1 MGNWGGKYLSWTAC
15 RAALGALLLAVVLC
29 ADVGAEGA
37 DNGLPLEGD
46 AYAAAEAAYKA
57 FAQGNYRA
65 SATSAA
71 EAVALRSDLLRLH
84 LLLIDSL
91 LAAGDF
97 AEAEQAIK
105 AASTA
110 FAGNLE
116 LGARQAN
123 IRQRLAQRPA
133 SEGYKA
139 LEKGDAKAA
148 VRAARSAVDYAPD
161 SMPYRLLLLSAQI
174 ADSNLAGALTT
185 ATEAIALDR
194 RNYVP
199 LVWRGYL
206 NQRLGKRANAVA
218 DFNAALAIPGL
229 TATQQKNIR
238 LMATDAALASGDFN
252 AALEL
257 LASYSRTDP
266 KVVTRLTDAEG
277 ASQRR
282 GVLQSN
288 VNALPA
294 PVQECTTGA
303 SGVVCDLEAPSV
315 LSILVLTPVASPEE
329 KAAAAIQDVKE
340 RAYRAERDKDYK
352 LAVVEARKA
361 VGLEPDAVANRLL
374 LVNIL
379 MSAGLLA
386 EADAEATKAINTG
399 RANAE
404 IHAQRGYARNKLR
417 NFNGAMADWET
428 ALKRGLPP
436 TQAQN
441 VRLSLADAAVASNEP
456 ARGLRAIQ
464 KLPVGYETAIRKA
477 YALQA
482 LGRKEESLSEFR
494 TAERLALTAVHRD
507 GALRARIGT
516 LVELDRKPEARIL
529 LDQAIA
535 QGKLNTIRDADIGYL
550 AASVSNDEAAL
561 ARFDRA
567 RAKGQLPPRAA
578 IDAGYTAMRRFE
590 NRKAIAYLMEG
601 IDAGADGRID
611 IDKQRLYETRRTVS
625 DLARVWGINTSVT
638 YGKVGSAPNPFLTL
652 GAPSSYTSQLGTE
665 LYYRPEGFGYRN
677 GAIFELFGRLFETL
691 YDQSGGPTGG
701 RTTQGMVG
709 ARWKPFS
716 SANLVFEVDKL
727 FALGNAA
734 RDDTLLRALYSHTVG
749 TDLRVLETSWPTWY
763 VYTEV
768 DRFLEK
774 SQLIAIMEG
783 RFGRSFRLDPISSHL
798 VFFPHAVLAANYDDS
813 FANHSAYSAGAGGS
827 LRYWFGDTKYT
838 APPSYWE
845 LTLQYR
851 WRLAGDQRA
860 QGIFAQTSINY

>member
-1 MGNWGGKYLSWTAC
+1 MGNWGGKYLDWTAL
-15 RAALGALLLAVVLC
+15 RTTLGAVLLSAILC
-29 ADVGAEGA
+29 AGAHAQVA
-37 DNGLPLEGD
+37 DSGPPLEGD
-46 AYAAAEAAYKA
+46 AYTSAEAAYKA
-57 FAQGNYRA
+57 FEQGNYKA
-65 SATSAA
+65 SATKAA
-71 EAVALRSDLLRLH
+71 EAVALRPDMLRLH

-91 LAAGDF
+91 ISAGDLAQAEKATKSAPEF
-97 AEAEQAIK
+97 ADSEE
-105 AASTA
+105 
-110 FAGNLE
+110 LE
-116 LGARQAN
+116 ARQTE

-161 SMPYRLLLLSAQI
+161 SMSYRLLLLNAQI
-174 ADSNLAGALTT
+174 ADANLAGALTT

-194 RNYVP
+194 ANYVP
-199 LVWRGYL
+199 RVWRGHL
-206 NQRLGKRANAVA
+206 NQRLGRRADAVA

-229 TATQQKNIR
+229 TAAQQKNIR
-238 LMATDAALASGDFN
+238 LIASDAALASGDFTT
-252 AALEL
+252 ALEL
-257 LASYSRTDP
+257 LNSYSRTDP

-288 VNALPA
+288 GNAVPA
-294 PVQECTTGA
+294 PVQECATGA
-303 SGVVCDLEAPSV
+303 KGVVCELEAPSV
-315 LSILVLTPVASPEE
+315 LSILTPVASPEE
-329 KAAAAIQDVKE
+329 KAAAAIQDAKE

-352 LAVVEARKA
+352 LAVVEARKS
-361 VGLEPDAVANRLL
+361 VELEPDALANRLL
-374 LVNIL
+374 LVNVL

-386 EADAEATKAINTG
+386 DAEVEATKAIKTG

-404 IHAQRGYARNKLR
+404 IYAQRGYARNKLG
-417 NFNGAMADWET
+417 NFSGAMSDWET
-428 ALKRGLPP
+428 ALKQGIPP
-436 TQAQN
+436 AQAHN
-441 VRLSLADAAVASNEP
+441 VRLSVADAASASNEP
-456 ARGLRAIQ
+456 MRALGALQ
-464 KLPVGYETAIRKA
+464 KLRTGYDTAIRKA
-477 YALQA
+477 YAFQA
-482 LGRKEESLSEFR
+482 LGRKQESLSEFK
-494 TAERLALTAVHRD
+494 TAERLAVTAVQRD
-507 GALRARIGT
+507 AALRARIGT
-516 LVELDRKPEARIL
+516 LVELERKPEAKLL

-550 AASVSNDEAAL
+550 ASSVGNDEAAL

-567 RAKGQLPPRAA
+567 RAGGQLPPRAS

-590 NRKAIAYLMEG
+590 NQKAVAYLMEG
-601 IDAGADGRID
+601 IDARADGRID
-611 IDKQRLYETRRTVS
+611 LDEQKLFETRRTVS
-625 DLARVWGINTSVT
+625 DLTRVWGINTSVT
-638 YGKVGSAPNPFLTL
+638 YGKVGSAPNPFLTIA
-652 GAPSSYTSQLGTE
+652 APSSYTSQLGTE

-691 YDQSGGPTGG
+691 YDQDGGPTGG

-716 SANLVFEVDKL
+716 NANLVFEVDKL

-734 RDDTLLRALYSHTVG
+734 RDDTLLRALYSYTVG
-749 TDLRVLETSWPTWY
+749 TDLRVLDTSWPTWY
-763 VYTEV
+763 VYAEV

-774 SQLIAIMEG
+774 NQLVAIMEG
-783 RFGRSFRLDPISSHL
+783 RFGRSFRLDPISRNL

-813 FANHSAYSAGAGGS
+813 FANRSAYSAGAGGS
-827 LRYWFGDTKYT
+827 LRYWFGETKYT

>member
-1 MGNWGGKYLSWTAC
+1 MGNWGGEYLNWTAF

-29 ADVGAEGA
+29 AGASAQVA
-37 DNGLPLEGD
+37 DSGPPLEGD
-46 AYAAAEAAYKA
+46 AYTAAETAYKA
-57 FAQGNYRA
+57 FSQADYKA

-71 EAVALRSDLLRLH
+71 EAVALRPDLLRLH

-91 LAAGDF
+91 AAAGDLTQ
-97 AEAEQAIK
+97 AEQATTT
-105 AASTA
+105 AAAA
-110 FAGNLE
+110 FAGSKELE
-116 LGARQAN
+116 ERRAS

-139 LEKGDAKAA
+139 LEKRDAKTA
-148 VRAARSAVDYAPD
+148 VRAARSAVEYAPD
-161 SMPYRLLLLSAQI
+161 SMSYRLLLLSAQI

-185 ATEAIALDR
+185 ATEAVALDR
-194 RNYVP
+194 ANYVP
-199 LVWRGYL
+199 LVWRGHL
-206 NQRLGKRANAVA
+206 NQRLGKRADAIA
-218 DFNAALAIPGL
+218 DFSAALAIPGL
-229 TATQQKNIR
+229 TAAQQKNIR
-238 LMATDAALASGDFN
+238 LIAADAALASGDSN

-266 KVVTRLTDAEG
+266 KVITRLTDAEG

-282 GVLQSN
+282 GILQTG
-288 VNALPA
+288 NAAPA
-294 PVQECTTGA
+294 PVQECATG
-303 SGVVCDLEAPSV
+303 SNGVVCELEAPSV
-315 LSILVLTPVASPEE
+315 LSILTPVASPEE
-329 KAAAAIQDVKE
+329 KAAAEIHGAKE
-340 RAYRAERDKDYK
+340 RAYRAERDKNYK
-352 LAVVEARKA
+352 IAVVEARKA
-361 VGLEPDAVANRLL
+361 VELEPDVAANRLL
-374 LVNIL
+374 LVNVL

-386 EADAEATKAINTG
+386 EAEAEATKAINTG
-399 RANAE
+399 HANAE
-404 IHAQRGYARNKLR
+404 IRAQRGYARNKLR
-417 NFNGAMADWET
+417 NFSGAMSDWEN
-428 ALKRGLPP
+428 ALKQGMPP
-436 TQAQN
+436 AQAQN
-441 VRLSLADAAVASNEP
+441 VQLSLADAALASNEP
-456 ARGLRAIQ
+456 MRALRALQ
-464 KLPVGYETAIRKA
+464 KLAGGYDTAIRKA
-477 YALQA
+477 YAFEA

-494 TAERLALTAVHRD
+494 TAERLATTPVQRD

-516 LVELDRKPEARIL
+516 LVELDRKPEARAL
-529 LDQAIA
+529 LDEAIA

-550 AASVSNDEAAL
+550 AASVGNDEVAL
-561 ARFDRA
+561 SRFDRA
-567 RAKGQLPPRAA
+567 RANGQLPPLAA

-601 IDAGADGRID
+601 IDARADGRIN
-611 IDKQRLYETRRTVS
+611 IDEQRLFETRRTVS

-638 YGKVGSAPNPFLTL
+638 YGKVGSAPNPFLTIS
-652 GAPSSYTSQLGTE
+652 APSSYTSQLGTE

-691 YDQSGGPTGG
+691 YDQSGGPTST

-716 SANLVFEVDKL
+716 NANLVFEVDKL

-734 RDDTLLRALYSHTVG
+734 RDDTLLRALYSYTVG
-749 TDLRVLETSWPTWY
+749 TDLRVLDASWPTWY
-763 VYTEV
+763 VYAEV

-774 SQLIAIMEG
+774 SQLVAIMEG
-783 RFGRSFRLDPISSHL
+783 RFGRSFRLDPISHNL

-813 FANHSAYSAGAGGS
+813 FANRSAYSAGAGGS
-827 LRYWFGDTKYT
+827 LRYWFGETKYT

>member
-1 MGNWGGKYLSWTAC
+1 MGNWDGKYPS
-15 RAALGALLLAVVLC
+15 RAFRTTVGAFLLAVVLC
-29 ADVGAEGA
+29 AGARAEVA
-37 DNGLPLEGD
+37 DNGPPLEGD
-46 AYAAAEAAYKA
+46 AYTAAETAYKA
-57 FAQGNYRA
+57 FEQGNYKA

-91 LAAGDF
+91 VAAGDLTQ
-97 AEAEQAIK
+97 AEQATK
-105 AASTA
+105 SASTA
-110 FAGNLE
+110 FAGREELE
-116 LGARQAN
+116 ARRAE

-161 SMPYRLLLLSAQI
+161 SMSYRLLLLNAQM
-174 ADSNLAGALTT
+174 ADANLAGALAT

-194 RNYVP
+194 TNYVP
-199 LVWRGYL
+199 RVWRGYL
-206 NQRLGKRANAVA
+206 NQRLGRRADAVT

-229 TATQQKNIR
+229 TPNQQKNIR
-238 LMATDAALASGDFN
+238 LIAADAALASGDFN
-252 AALEL
+252 ATLEL
-257 LASYSRTDP
+257 LRGYPRTDP
-266 KVVTRLTDAEG
+266 KVITRLTDAEG

-288 VNALPA
+288 ALPA
-294 PVQECTTGA
+294 PAQECTTGA
-303 SGVVCDLEAPSV
+303 KGVVCELEAPSV
-315 LSILVLTPVASPEE
+315 VSILVLTPVASPEE
-329 KAAAAIQDVKE
+329 KAAAQLQNTKE
-340 RAYRAERDKDYK
+340 RAYRAERDKDYR

-361 VGLEPDAVANRLL
+361 VELEPDFVANRLL
-374 LVNIL
+374 LVNVL
-379 MSAGLLA
+379 MSAGSPA
-386 EADAEATKAINTG
+386 EADVEATRAINAG

-404 IHAQRGYARNKLR
+404 IYAQRGYARSKLR
-417 NFNGAMADWET
+417 NVSGAMSDWEN
-428 ALKRGLPP
+428 ALKQGVPSA
-436 TQAQN
+436 QAHN
-441 VRLSLADAAVASNEP
+441 IRLSLADAALASNEP
-456 ARGLRAIQ
+456 ARVLRALA
-464 KLPVGYETAIRKA
+464 KLPTGYETAIRKA

-482 LGRKEESLSEFR
+482 LGRKEESLAEFR
-494 TAERLALTAVHRD
+494 TAERLAISAVQRD
-507 GALRARIGT
+507 GALRARIGL
-516 LVELDRKPEARIL
+516 LVELGRKPEARIL

-535 QGKLNTIRDADIGYL
+535 QGRLNTIRDADIGYL
-550 AASVSNDEAAL
+550 ASSVGNDEAAV

-567 RAKGQLPPRAA
+567 RAHGQLPPRAA

-590 NRKAIAYLMEG
+590 NQKAVAYLMEG
-601 IDAGADGRID
+601 IDAATGGRID
-611 IDKQRLYETRRTVS
+611 LDAQKLFETRRTVS
-625 DLARVWGINTSVT
+625 ELTRVWGINSSVT
-638 YGKVGSAPNPFLTL
+638 YGKVGSAPNPFLTI

-691 YDQSGGPTGG
+691 YDQAGGPTGG

-716 SANLVFEVDKL
+716 NANLVFEVDKL

-734 RDDTLLRALYSHTVG
+734 RDDILLRALYSYTVG
-749 TDLRVLETSWPTWY
+749 TDLRVLDTNWPTWY
-763 VYTEV
+763 VYAEV

-774 SQLIAIMEG
+774 SQLVAIMEG
-783 RFGRSFRLDPISSHL
+783 RFGRSFRLDPISRNL

-813 FANHSAYSAGAGGS
+813 FANRAAYSAGAGGS
-827 LRYWFGDTKYT
+827 LRYWFGETKYT